1 MDKFKNKV
9 VVITGATSGIGKET
23 AIAFAK
29 EGAKVVITG
38 RREKEG
44 ASVAEEITKLGGEC
58 LFIQADVSKE
68 SDVKQIVKSAVNKFG
83 GINIC
88 FANAGIWGDAKP
100 VIEETSENIDAVID
114 INVKVVFYTLK
125 NVIPEIAKAGGGSV
139 VTTSSVLGIQPK
151 AGSSVYNA
159 SKFAVIG
166 LTRTVAQEVGSQKVR
181 VNCVAPGPID
191 TDMLRTALGDNAEEF
206 GKSLPLGRNG
216 TPNEIAQAVMWL
228 ASNDSS
234 YVTGQVITV
243 DGGFCAG

>member
-1 MDKFKNKV
+1 MEKFKNKV

-44 ASVAEEITKLGGEC
+44 ANVAEEITKLGAKC
-58 LFIQADVSKE
+58 LFVQADVSKE
-68 SDVKQIVKSAVNKFG
+68 SDVKQIVKKTIDAFG
-83 GINIC
+83 EINIC

-100 VIEETSENIDAVID
+100 LLEETSENIDAVID
-114 INVKVVFYTLK
+114 INVKGVFYTLK
-125 NVIPEIAKAGGGSV
+125 NIIPEIVRAGGGSAI
-139 VTTSSVLGIQPK
+139 TTSSVLGIRPS

-166 LTRTVAQEVGSQKVR
+166 LTKTVAQEVGGQKVR

-191 TDMLRTALGDNAEEF
+191 TDMLRDALEENAEEF
-206 GKSLPLGRNG
+206 GKTLPLNRIGN
-216 TPNEIAQAVMWL
+216 PNEIAQAVMWL
-228 ASNDSS
+228 ASEDSS